1 MGKLKD
7 SIVNGNLVLNN
18 GIDEEIDDAQNL
30 LSKMKIL
37 LNDTGWQKLYGTEGF
52 SAALQER
59 LLYRAKAG
67 QVYVYVRILGDIN
80 IPTWHVGETTN
91 KCVVGTLPPDCRP
104 SKLTTCLLSPLDD
117 TGYEIQLSIDVD
129 GTCDIATLGGS
140 KTKNYCAGIAS
151 FPQETITLN

>member
-1 MGKLKD
+1 MVLK
-7 SIVNGNLVLNN
+7 V
-18 GIDEEIDDAQNL
+18 
-30 LSKMKIL
+30 
-37 LNDTGWQKLYGTEGF
+37 F
-52 SAALQER
+52 STALQER

-91 KCVVGTLPPDCRP
+91 KFVVGTLPQDCRT
-104 SKLTTCLLSPLDD
+104 SKLTTFLLSPLDD
-117 TGYEIQLSIDVD
+117 TGYEVQLNIDVD
-129 GTCDIATLGGS
+129 GTCDITTLGGS